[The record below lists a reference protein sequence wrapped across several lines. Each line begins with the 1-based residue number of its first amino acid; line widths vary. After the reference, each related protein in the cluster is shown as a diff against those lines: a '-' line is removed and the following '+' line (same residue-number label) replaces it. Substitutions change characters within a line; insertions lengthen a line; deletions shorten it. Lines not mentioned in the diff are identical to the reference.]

1 MEIVIL
7 LGLTLLN
14 GLFSLS
20 ELALVSSKRAKLES
34 KLQQGSKGARIALGL
49 LDNPEHFLSAV
60 QVGITLIGIVSGA
73 YGGVALSNKLQP
85 LFDSIPALAAYSAN
99 IAFAITVVII
109 TYLSIV
115 LGELVPKSIAMAYP
129 EQIAVFVAPI
139 IALFTKLVYPLV
151 AFLSFSTRL
160 LLRLFRIK
168 ENREQAISEE
178 EIKMMLKLANQQG
191 VLENNETELHQNL
204 FRFSDRKAEQIMTH
218 RNDLVWLDMGM
229 TREEIQDIIRENGYS
244 KYLVCEENIDN
255 VLGMVSL
262 ADYVE
267 QAEKPDFNLRAL
279 VKPPV
284 LVPEKLTALK
294 ILELFRKDKNYFG
307 LVVDE
312 FGSTSGVITL
322 HDLVESILG
331 DLPDMDDQEEPAW
344 VRRDDGSLLVD
355 GSMLLDEFHQLVPI
369 RELLEE
375 DLDYTTVAGFVID
388 KLAKIPVTGDM
399 ITIEDYRFEIIDM
412 DDRRVDKL
420 LVVHL
425 GQAARQAAES

>member
-14 GLFSLS
+14 GLFALS

-34 KLQQGSKGARIALGL
+34 KAQQGSKGAKTALVL
-49 LDNPEHFLSAV
+49 LDKPEHFLSAV
-60 QVGITLIGIVSGA
+60 QVGITLIGIISGA
-73 YGGVALSNKLQP
+73 YGGVALAGHIEPFFKGFVS
-85 LFDSIPALAAYSAN
+85 LAAYAEE
-99 IAFAITVVII
+99 IAFALTVAII

-115 LGELVPKSIAMAYP
+115 VGELLPKSMAMAYP
-129 EQIAVFVAPI
+129 ERIAVTIAPFI
-139 IALFTKLVYPLV
+139 SLFTKIVYPLV
-151 AFLSFSTRL
+151 AFLSVSTRL
-160 LLRLFRIK
+160 LLRLFRIS
-168 ENREQAISEE
+168 ENRDQGISEE

-218 RNDLVWLDMGM
+218 RNDLVWLDVTMN
-229 TREEIQDIIRENGYS
+229 RDEIHDIIRENGYS
-244 KYLVCEENIDN
+244 KYLVCDEDIDN

-267 QAEKPDFNLRAL
+267 QNEKPDFDLRAL

-284 LVPEKLTALK
+284 LVPEKLTALQ
-294 ILELFRKDKNYFG
+294 ILDLFRQDKTYFG
-307 LVVDE
+307 VVVDE
-312 FGSTSGVITL
+312 FGSTKGVITL

-331 DLPDMDDQEEPAW
+331 NLPEHDDLDEPEW

-355 GSMLLDEFHQLVPI
+355 GSMLLDEFYDLVPI
-369 RELLEE
+369 QELIQE

-388 KLAKIPVTGDM
+388 KLKKIPVTGETL
-399 ITIEDYRFEIIDM
+399 TIENYKFEIIDM

-420 LVVHL
+420 LIINL
-425 GQAARQAAES
+425 SNPENGQSAQ

>member
-1 MEIVIL
+1 
-7 LGLTLLN
+7 
-14 GLFSLS
+14 
-20 ELALVSSKRAKLES
+20 
-34 KLQQGSKGARIALGL
+34 
-49 LDNPEHFLSAV
+49 
-60 QVGITLIGIVSGA
+60 
-73 YGGVALSNKLQP
+73 
-85 LFDSIPALAAYSAN
+85 
-99 IAFAITVVII
+99 
-109 TYLSIV
+109 
-115 LGELVPKSIAMAYP
+115 MAYP
-129 EQIAVFVAPI
+129 EQIAVFVAPLI
-139 IALFTKLVYPLV
+139 SLFTKMVYPLV

-160 LLRLFRIK
+160 LLKLFRIK

-344 VRRDDGSLLVD
+344 VRREDGSLLVD

-375 DLDYTTVAGFVID
+375 DLDYTTLAGFVID
-388 KLAKIPVTGDM
+388 KLAKIPVTGDV
-399 ITIEDYRFEIIDM
+399 ITIEEYRFEIIDM

-425 GQAARQAAES
+425 GQAARPAAES

>member
-73 YGGVALSNKLQP
+73 YGGMALSNKIQP

-99 IAFAITVVII
+99 ISFALTVVVI

-129 EQIAVFVAPI
+129 EQIAVFVAPLI
-139 IALFTKLVYPLV
+139 SLFTKMVYPLV

-160 LLRLFRIK
+160 LLKLFRIK

-344 VRRDDGSLLVD
+344 VRREDGSLLVD

-375 DLDYTTVAGFVID
+375 DLDYTTLAGFVID
-388 KLAKIPVTGDM
+388 KLAKIPVTGDV
-399 ITIEDYRFEIIDM
+399 ITIEEYRFEIIDM

-425 GQAARQAAES
+425 GQAARPAAES

>member
-34 KLQQGSKGARIALGL
+34 KLQQGSKGARIALNL

-73 YGGVALSNKLQP
+73 YGGMALSEKIQP
-85 LFDSIPALAAYSAN
+85 LFAAIPA
-99 IAFAITVVII
+99 FAGYAEEISFALTVVII

-115 LGELVPKSIAMAYP
+115 VGELMPKSIAMAYP
-129 EQIAVFVAPI
+129 EQIAVAISPFI
-139 IALFTKLVYPLV
+139 SLFTKMVYPLV
-151 AFLSFSTRL
+151 AFLSLSTRM
-160 LLRLFRIK
+160 LLRLFRIR

-218 RNDLVWLDMGM
+218 RNDLVWLDVGS
-229 TREEIQDIIRENGYS
+229 TRDEIHDTIRENGYS
-244 KYLVCEENIDN
+244 KYLVCDEDIDN
-255 VLGMVSL
+255 VIGMISL

-267 QAEKPDFNLRAL
+267 EAEKPGFSLREL
-279 VKPPV
+279 CKPPV
-284 LVPEKLTALK
+284 LVPEKLTALQ
-294 ILELFRKDKNYFG
+294 ILELFRNDKTYFG

-312 FGSTSGVITL
+312 FGSTQGVITL

-331 DLPDMDDQEEPAW
+331 DLPDLDDVDEPQW
-344 VRRDDGSLLVD
+344 IRREDGSLLVD
-355 GSMLLDEFHQLVPI
+355 GSMLLDEFYELVPI
-369 RELLEE
+369 QELIEE

-388 KLAKIPVTGDM
+388 KLKKIPVTGDVV
-399 ITIEDYRFEIIDM
+399 TVDNYRIEIIDM

-420 LVVHL
+420 LIVQL
-425 GQAARQAAES
+425 GQAAE